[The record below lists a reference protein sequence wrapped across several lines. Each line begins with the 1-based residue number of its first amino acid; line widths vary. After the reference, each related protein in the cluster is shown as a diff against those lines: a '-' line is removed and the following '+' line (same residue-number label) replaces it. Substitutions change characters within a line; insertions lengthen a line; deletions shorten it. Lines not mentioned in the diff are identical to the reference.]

1 MNPPIDRENL
11 RDVLIAIVFATA
23 LVWAIDGFREVR
35 GQHFR
40 TTTHHLMHP
49 TTSAIRNAQ
58 SQRMLMSPH
67 FPPELVGIETRLLRH
82 KLDCLAIFD
91 IVQKGCYPTKIGI
104 SDSITLWNLTNQ
116 RRVDVYWGDGVGL
129 RAP

>member
-1 MNPPIDRENL
+1 M

-49 TTSAIRNAQ
+49 TTSAMRNAQ
-58 SQRMLMSPH
+58 SQRTLLSP
-67 FPPELVGIETRLLRH
+67 FPPELVGMETRLLRH
-82 KLDCLAIFD
+82 KPDCLAIFD

-116 RRVDVYWGDGVGL
+116 RRVDLYWGDGVGL